1 MAQSSSR
8 STDFDRALGDAKKQ
22 AENVA
27 SAFSEAAQDVYGQ
40 ARDSAAD
47 VAGTANEAARS
58 TMAHSRRRSA
68 PPSRPNPIRLPR
80 SRLASGGCWA
90 ACTGLSKNVI
100 R

>member
-47 VAGTANEAARS
+47 IAGTANEAART
-58 TMAHSRRRSA
+58 TMGSFEKAIRTTIETQPYTAAAIALGIGWLLGPHA
-68 PPSRPNPIRLPR
+68 PAFLR
-80 SRLASGGCWA
+80 
-90 ACTGLSKNVI
+90 T
-100 R
+100 

>member
-47 VAGTANEAARS
+47 IAGTANEAART
-58 TMAHSRRRSA
+58 TMAHSKRRSA
-68 PPSRPNPIRLPR
+68 PPSRPNPY
-80 SRLASGGCWA
+80 GCRDRVWHRVA
-90 ACTGLSKNVI
+90 VGPHAPAFLRT
-100 R
+100 